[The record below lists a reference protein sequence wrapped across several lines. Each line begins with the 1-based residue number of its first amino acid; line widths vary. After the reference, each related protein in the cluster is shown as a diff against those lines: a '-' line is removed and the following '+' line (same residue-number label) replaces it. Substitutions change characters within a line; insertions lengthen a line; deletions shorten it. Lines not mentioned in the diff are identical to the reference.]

1 MPNFCGNYMDVKSK
15 GNNVKNVLRFIKENF
30 STEKVQNEPEEY
42 IYILDFEKYLPTPLD
57 EKGEIINNWYDWRIM
72 NWGCKWS
79 PCSEQHVFLN
89 VKVKDCDLEI
99 FENGVCGRPQD
110 GYEFNEELIDKLL
123 ERNDIEEIELNI
135 SFETPWCPPFA
146 IINRWFEEYKDE
158 KRIDV
163 LKNKYYEP
171 GCCFAGIVGFDR
183 DEDENTLI
191 DIYHEGWIDEE
202 YTKFLIEEDL
212 ESFDYYVEMV
222 MDLIGE
228 MHEKDGKE
236 FITNMQNKINEA
248 LVNPEAPLEYKVKLI
263 TEIQE
268 KYNEK

>member
-1 MPNFCGNYMDVKSK
+1 MPNWNSNYMDIKSK

-57 EKGEIINNWYDWRIM
+57 EKGEIINDWYEWRLM

-79 PCSEQHVFLN
+79 PCSEQHIFLN

-99 FENGVCGRPQD
+99 FENGVYGKPQD
-110 GYEFNEELIDKLL
+110 GYEFNEDLIDKLL
-123 ERNDIEEIELNI
+123 ERNDVEEIELNVT
-135 SFETPWCPPFA
+135 FETPWGPPFA
-146 IINRWFEEYKDE
+146 IIKHWFEDYKNE
-158 KRIDV
+158 KQIDV

-171 GCCFAGIVGFDR
+171 GCCFAGIVGFDGT
-183 DEDENTLI
+183 ENMWI
-191 DIYHEGWIDEE
+191 DNYYEGWIDEE

-222 MDLIGE
+222 MDLIEE

-236 FITNMQNKINEA
+236 FITNMQNKVNEA
-248 LVNPEAPLEYKVKLI
+248 LINPEVPLELKVKLI
-263 TEIQE
+263 TQIQE